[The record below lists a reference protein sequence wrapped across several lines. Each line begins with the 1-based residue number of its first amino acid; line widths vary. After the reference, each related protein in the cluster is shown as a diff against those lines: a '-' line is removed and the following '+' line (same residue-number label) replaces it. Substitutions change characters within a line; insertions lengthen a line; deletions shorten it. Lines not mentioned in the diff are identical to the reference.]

1 MSPKLKAVVNVRH
14 PKLPSNYVW
23 TILEGFSKALTASFT
38 QVCATKIAMQ
48 GNNTDAI
55 FQDKIP
61 LHKQVSLVLDD
72 LKQKYQQLITA
83 EKWEGVGHLGMIQ
96 GKSSFKTATIEDD
109 DNATTNVNLAKQR
122 IFYENWAKLQKCH
135 RCGAQGHV

>member
-1 MSPKLKAVVNVRH
+1 
-14 PKLPSNYVW
+14 
-23 TILEGFSKALTASFT
+23 
-38 QVCATKIAMQ
+38 MQ
-48 GNNTDAI
+48 GNSTYAS

-96 GKSSFKTATIEDD
+96 GKLSFKAATIDNDD
-109 DNATTNVNLAKQR
+109 ATANVNLA
-122 IFYENWAKLQKCH
+122 
-135 RCGAQGHV
+135 